1 MNLKEQILNDIKEAM
16 KQKDDFKRDTLRTLN
31 AAFKQVE
38 VDERIELSDE
48 RIELSDERILKI
60 IASEIKKRK
69 DAIELYSKG
78 GREDLAQKEQKEIAL
93 FESYLPQQLSDE
105 ELQAALKEMI
115 ANLGVSSLKDQ
126 GLVMKEAKAKF
137 GARVDGKRLNVTLRE
152 LLN

>member
-1 MNLKEQILNDIKEAM
+1 MALKEQILNDIKEAM

-38 VDERIELSDE
+38 VDERIELD
-48 RIELSDERILKI
+48 DERILKI
-60 IASEIKKRK
+60 ITSEIKKRK

-78 GREDLAQKEQKEIAL
+78 GREDLAQKEQEEITL

-105 ELQAALKEMI
+105 ELQTALKELI

>member
-1 MNLKEQILNDIKEAM
+1 MTLKEQILNDIKEAM

-38 VDERIELSDE
+38 VDERIELD
-48 RIELSDERILKI
+48 DERILKI
-60 IASEIKKRK
+60 ITSEIKKRK
-69 DAIELYSKG
+69 DAIEFYSKG
-78 GREDLAQKEQKEIAL
+78 GREDLAQKEQEEITL

-105 ELQAALKEMI
+105 ELQMALKELI
-115 ANLGVSSLKDQ
+115 VNLGVSSLKDQ

>member
-16 KQKDDFKRDTLRTLN
+16 KQKDDFKRDALRTLN

-38 VDERIELSDE
+38 VDE

>member
-48 RIELSDERILKI
+48 RILKI

-69 DAIELYSKG
+69 DAIKLYSKG

>member
-31 AAFKQVE
+31 AAFKQIE
-38 VDERIELSDE
+38 VDE

>member
-48 RIELSDERILKI
+48 RILKI
-60 IASEIKKRK
+60 ITSEIKKRK

>member
-48 RIELSDERILKI
+48 RILKI
-60 IASEIKKRK
+60 ITSEIKKRK

-105 ELQAALKEMI
+105 ELQVALKEMI

>member
-1 MNLKEQILNDIKEAM
+1 MALKEQILNDIKEAM

-38 VDERIELSDE
+38 VDERIELD
-48 RIELSDERILKI
+48 DERILKI

-78 GREDLAQKEQKEIAL
+78 GREDLAQKEQEEITL

-105 ELQAALKEMI
+105 ELQMALKELI

>member
-1 MNLKEQILNDIKEAM
+1 MTLKEQILNDIKEAM

-38 VDERIELSDE
+38 VDERIELD
-48 RIELSDERILKI
+48 DERILKI
-60 IASEIKKRK
+60 ITSEIKKRK

-78 GREDLAQKEQKEIAL
+78 GREDLAQKEQEEITL

-105 ELQAALKEMI
+105 ELQTALKELI

-152 LLN
+152 FLN

>member
-16 KQKDDFKRDTLRTLN
+16 RQKDDFKRDTLRTLN

-38 VDERIELSDE
+38 VDERIELN
-48 RIELSDERILKI
+48 DERILKI

>member
-48 RIELSDERILKI
+48 RILKI

-69 DAIELYSKG
+69 DTIELYSKG

>member
-38 VDERIELSDE
+38 VDE

-126 GLVMKEAKAKF
+126 GLVMKEVKAKF

>member
-1 MNLKEQILNDIKEAM
+1 MALKEQILNDIKEAM

-38 VDERIELSDE
+38 VDERIELD
-48 RIELSDERILKI
+48 DERILKI
-60 IASEIKKRK
+60 ITSEIKKRK

-78 GREDLAQKEQKEIAL
+78 GREDLAQKEQEEITL

-105 ELQAALKEMI
+105 ELQTALKELI
-115 ANLGVSSLKDQ
+115 ANLGVNSLKDQ

>member
-38 VDERIELSDE
+38 VDE

-152 LLN
+152 PLN

>member
-16 KQKDDFKRDTLRTLN
+16 RQKDDFKRDTLRTLN

-38 VDERIELSDE
+38 VDE

-137 GARVDGKRLNVTLRE
+137 GARVDEKD
-152 LLN
+152 

>member
-1 MNLKEQILNDIKEAM
+1 MTLKEQILNDIKKAM
-16 KQKDDFKRDTLRTLN
+16 KHKDDFKRDTLRTLN

-38 VDERIELSDE
+38 VDERIELD
-48 RIELSDERILKI
+48 DERILKI
-60 IASEIKKRK
+60 ITSEIKKRK

-78 GREDLAQKEQKEIAL
+78 GREDLAQKEQEEITL

-105 ELQAALKEMI
+105 ELQMALKELI

>member
-1 MNLKEQILNDIKEAM
+1 MTLKEQILNDIKEAM

-38 VDERIELSDE
+38 VDERIELD
-48 RIELSDERILKI
+48 DERILKI
-60 IASEIKKRK
+60 ITSEIKKRK

-78 GREDLAQKEQKEIAL
+78 GREDLAQKEQEEITL

-105 ELQAALKEMI
+105 ELQTALKELI
-115 ANLGVSSLKDQ
+115 TNLGVSSLKDQ

>member
-38 VDERIELSDE
+38 VDE

-137 GARVDGKRLNVTLRE
+137 GASVDGKRLNVTLRE

>member
-48 RIELSDERILKI
+48 RILKI

-78 GREDLAQKEQKEIAL
+78 EREDLAQKEQKEIAL

>member
-1 MNLKEQILNDIKEAM
+1 MTLKEQILNDIKEAM

-38 VDERIELSDE
+38 VDERIELD
-48 RIELSDERILKI
+48 DERILKI
-60 IASEIKKRK
+60 ITSEIKKRK

-78 GREDLAQKEQKEIAL
+78 GREDLAQKEQEEITL

-105 ELQAALKEMI
+105 ELQTALKELI

-137 GARVDGKRLNVTLRE
+137 GVRVDGKRLNVTLRE

>member
-31 AAFKQVE
+31 TAFKQVE
-38 VDERIELSDE
+38 VDE

>member
-48 RIELSDERILKI
+48 RILKI
-60 IASEIKKRK
+60 IASEIKKHK

>member
-1 MNLKEQILNDIKEAM
+1 MTLKEQILNDIKEAM

-38 VDERIELSDE
+38 VDERIELD
-48 RIELSDERILKI
+48 DERILKI
-60 IASEIKKRK
+60 ITSEIKKRK
-69 DAIELYSKG
+69 DAIDLYSKG

-105 ELQAALKEMI
+105 ELQTALKELI

>member
-38 VDERIELSDE
+38 VDE

>member
-48 RIELSDERILKI
+48 RILKI

-69 DAIELYSKG
+69 DAIELYFKG